1 MRRFTKPLRGS
12 PTSLAWPTTAP
23 RSTTPT
29 PTTSATTRPRRRA
42 QVPEHHISYTQEG
55 TCQPQ
60 AHIHQEDTGYKL
72 PCDTCTTCSTGAGRD
87 LAETTA
93 RRAAVHR
100 PTTIFAHLATRNPGE
115 IRKS

>member
-1 MRRFTKPLRGS
+1 MRRFGSPLRGS
-12 PTSLAWPTTAP
+12 PTSPDWPTTAP

-42 QVPEHHISYTQEG
+42 QVPEHHIPCAQEG

-72 PCDTCTTCSTGAGRD
+72 SCDTCTTCGTGAGRD
-87 LAETTA
+87 FAEATA
-93 RRAAVHR
+93 RGGVAHQPSAIV
-100 PTTIFAHLATRNPGE
+100 AHLATRNPGE